1 LLLLLTAVGWT
12 ADFAGSRG
20 VPSTAAEFL
29 DLEGERSATN
39 GSDAAAEILDAIKT
53 DRRRAA
59 RLAFALAE
67 RGDQGVADFVRE
79 ASRVVVAKGDN
90 AHEYKFPVA
99 AFENFG
105 LVNPRWRP
113 HVLGAATSYL
123 RSTRYPES
131 ETMLRARAALRRG

>member
-1 LLLLLTAVGWT
+1 VEPDQLLL
-12 ADFAGSRG
+12 
-20 VPSTAAEFL
+20 PAAQQVHH
-29 DLEGERSATN
+29 
-39 GSDAAAEILDAIKT
+39 
-53 DRRRAA
+53 
-59 RLAFALAE
+59 RLA
-67 RGDQGVADFVRE
+67 VATVHG
-79 ASRVVVAKGDN
+79 RVVVAKGDN